1 MATITEYTLK
11 MTEGSDVYTMRPM
24 ILSDKTFF
32 LETMADFPYEV
43 SGIDRERAFDKFIYM
58 WVTSFQDF
66 DFPIQKV
73 TEKTTTFIISKND
86 TPFYLQSLLV
96 YLFFLRTQQE

>member
-1 MATITEYTLK
+1 MGTVTEYTLK

-43 SGIDRERAFDKFIYM
+43 SGIDRSRAFDKFIYM
-58 WVTSFQDF
+58 WVTSLTTLTFLYKKL
-66 DFPIQKV
+66 QK
-73 TEKTTTFIISKND
+73 K
-86 TPFYLQSLLV
+86 PQ
-96 YLFFLRTQQE
+96 FL